1 MTSEPTEN
9 PSLERLPARNFWG
22 RRVLGILV
30 DWFASMAVALVFF
43 AGDPLANLVIF
54 AVTTWVLQATLGTTI
69 GHRLVGVATR
79 TEAGTAPGFRR
90 ALIRTV
96 ALCLLIPPVIT
107 DAHGRGLHERW
118 SGTHIVPLR

>member
-1 MTSEPTEN
+1 M
-9 PSLERLPARNFWG
+9 
-22 RRVLGILV
+22 LGILV